1 MGDLSG
7 IDPPRMDWSSA
18 DLPTTFYNFK
28 QYCELIFSG
37 LLVDKDEATRVT
49 YVLLWVGQEGLRM
62 YNTWDLTDDARKKL
76 SVLWN
81 GFARMIEPKTNYRL
95 NRFNLQRYRQAEHE
109 SVDEYMTRCTLQ
121 AKKCNFRD
129 AIETDERLIE
139 QLTVGIK
146 HARIQEK
153 LLSHDATLTLNGA
166 MDMARTFEA
175 TMTDMKQFNG
185 ETTIN
190 QINHKRYTKQQHQS
204 CKYCGGNHPLGR
216 DRCPAYG
223 SQCAKC
229 GRRNHWKIVC
239 SASENLRSEYESR
252 SRQASR
258 GANKRNRS
266 KSRHKSSSRSTS
278 VHNIDNTSGLED
290 GFERLMFD
298 TIDANKDVRTEV
310 YASLDIRFG
319 RKHKPATLK
328 VKVDTGAQGNV
339 LPLRIYRQMCPEN
352 LDTEGYPQPTSLKTC
367 STVLTA
373 YNGER
378 IVQYGTMLLP
388 CTHRDAKCDAEFYVA
403 DTPGPAIME
412 LPSCRALQLVTMHCE
427 ISSDEHDSAIT
438 TKEDRE

>member
-37 LLVDKDEATRVT
+37 PLADKDEATRVT

-109 SVDEYMTRCTLQ
+109 SVDEYMTRCKLQ

-153 LLSHDATLTLNGA
+153 LLSHDATLTLDGA
-166 MDMARTFEA
+166 MDRARTFEA

-185 ETTIN
+185 ETTI
-190 QINHKRYTKQQHQS
+190 K
-204 CKYCGGNHPLGR
+204 
-216 DRCPAYG
+216 
-223 SQCAKC
+223 
-229 GRRNHWKIVC
+229 
-239 SASENLRSEYESR
+239 
-252 SRQASR
+252 
-258 GANKRNRS
+258 
-266 KSRHKSSSRSTS
+266 
-278 VHNIDNTSGLED
+278 
-290 GFERLMFD
+290 
-298 TIDANKDVRTEV
+298 
-310 YASLDIRFG
+310 
-319 RKHKPATLK
+319 
-328 VKVDTGAQGNV
+328 
-339 LPLRIYRQMCPEN
+339 
-352 LDTEGYPQPTSLKTC
+352 
-367 STVLTA
+367 
-373 YNGER
+373 
-378 IVQYGTMLLP
+378 
-388 CTHRDAKCDAEFYVA
+388 
-403 DTPGPAIME
+403 
-412 LPSCRALQLVTMHCE
+412 
-427 ISSDEHDSAIT
+427 
-438 TKEDRE
+438 